1 MCKVQIRERRLEYDW
16 QDDGLQARATTQP
29 MVDHVDSGGNDV
41 HAHDDHTLEIGP
53 EERGMLAKV
62 FVYDDWN
69 MFQE

>member
-1 MCKVQIRERRLEYDW
+1 MI
-16 QDDGLQARATTQP
+16 
-29 MVDHVDSGGNDV
+29 DHVDSGGNDV